1 MIFLAICKLAESLRI
16 ERLLWREGLATKF
29 GFFTK
34 HPKNI
39 RSAEFQE
46 ISANTFFRVLKLI
59 LTDQSPAE
67 FKGKPYL
74 LILNPNDN
82 RVNYRYIEMQAKA
95 LCNKYL
101 ILTTTLEHFPKDLDS
116 TTLNNG
122 LDATKLEKGLKFL
135 SQHDKSM

>member
-1 MIFLAICKLAESLRI
+1 
-16 ERLLWREGLATKF
+16 LWQEGLATKF

-34 HPKNI
+34 HPKHI
-39 RSAEFQE
+39 RSAVFQE
-46 ISANTFFRVLKLI
+46 IAAKTFFEVLELI

-67 FKGKPYL
+67 FKEKPYL

-101 ILTTTLEHFPKDLDS
+101 ILTTSLDHFPKDLDS
-116 TTLNNG
+116 NTLNGG
-122 LDATKLEKGLKFL
+122 LDSAKLEKGLNFL
-135 SQHDKSM
+135 SQQGSSI